1 MWVFKFRTDF
11 AFETISQ
18 FIPFGRSPSSEFPG
32 RDPLTKG
39 QTEETSQFVVRK
51 SMNTF
56 TTHEINNFGCVEGNC
71 RLLFNH
77 GQITISHH
85 YLGGNICWKTLSNHP
100 NPQKSPRNQKK
111 SLSCPVGRRKSE
123 ALAQPNAIWPHAKG
137 PLWTLVTVVLILTPV
152 TGVSWTDLPMR
163 VGMGFWCLHRDVEYR
178 PY

>member
-1 MWVFKFRTDF
+1 MLKVIVVYYSTMGK
-11 AFETISQ
+11 
-18 FIPFGRSPSSEFPG
+18 SPSVTTIWVGIFVGQLFP
-32 RDPLTKG
+32 TT
-39 QTEETSQFVVRK
+39 QIRK
-51 SMNTF
+51 NLQ
-56 TTHEINNFGCVEGNC
+56 EI
-71 RLLFNH
+71 
-77 GQITISHH
+77 
-85 YLGGNICWKTLSNHP
+85 
-100 NPQKSPRNQKK
+100 QKK